1 MTKPR
6 RLLVGEHVRLT
17 AIETED
23 HPAIAAWSNDSEYM
37 RDMRTG
43 AAAPVTVEQV
53 AKWMAEDPG
62 NTKSF
67 VFALR
72 PTDTP
77 EIVGVAILKDIEW
90 TNRSAWLAI
99 GIGSPAHRGRGL
111 GSEALGLLIDFAFDE
126 LNLYRLALSVM
137 AYNDRAINTYIKHG
151 FIQEG
156 AIREA
161 IERDGTRHNLL
172 IYGLLASER
181 SG

>member
-6 RLLVGEHVRLT
+6 PMLVGEHVRLT
-17 AIETED
+17 AVETED
-23 HPAIAAWSNDSEYM
+23 YPAIAGWSNNSEYM
-37 RDMRTG
+37 RNMRTG

-62 NTKSF
+62 NANSF
-67 VFALR
+67 ILALR

-77 EIVGVAILKDIEW
+77 EIVGVAILRDIEW

-99 GIGSPAHRGRGL
+99 GIGSPSHRGRGL

-137 AYNDRAINTYIKHG
+137 AYNDRAIKTYVKHG
-151 FIQEG
+151 FVQEG

-161 IERDGTRHNLL
+161 IERDGARHDLL
-172 IYGLLASER
+172 IFGLLAGDR